1 MRRSSRRIR
10 GRAVSTEPAR
20 VAAPAFDAWADRI
33 GLTLPGP
40 RSAVRAV
47 VVDGLSIN
55 AAGRAL
61 GMAPSTVSRHVGRYR
76 FPLCPCCG
84 QEVPLE
90 DAVADPG

>member
-1 MRRSSRRIR
+1 MRRCWWLTLE
-10 GRAVSTEPAR
+10 RAVSIE
-20 VAAPAFDAWADRI
+20 VSAAAFDAWADRI

-40 RSAVRAV
+40 RAAVRAV

-55 AAGRAL
+55 ATGRAL

-84 QEVPLE
+84 QEVPIE
-90 DAVADPG
+90 DAAADSR